1 MQQDGSM
8 NKKFFTTLFLL
19 AGMFLAAETIAPQK
33 LILKGN
39 AKLVKNTL
47 ILDGK
52 GSYAEIPGTEKYN
65 ISPAGLTLACS
76 VKLNKLA
83 GKEYLAAFFSKPG
96 TPFIFARYNARLAS
110 NLRNVQNKIAVKTRG
125 NGIPQAGVRHHLAVT
140 YAFFNDAAQGERGY
154 ITTIYLDGEKLEQ
167 EIHPFFEAKQTSGNI
182 EVGRGYSSPWFLNGE
197 IEDIFAAQKVLSPGE
212 ISALAKKSRIQ
223 TKKKTKTSYK
233 GIKKIRLDEAEL
245 HLRTLGGKGSPIAGM
260 LDVKGTR
267 ELLSGKGF
275 SWQIRGNRKNQNV
288 RFSSSEIPFILKN
301 LSSKGFTA
309 VWKKSGNPAVEVIS
323 NVTFVQNGFTAN
335 LEIKNKNS

>member
-1 MQQDGSM
+1 M
-8 NKKFFTTLFLL
+8 NKKIFAVFFLL
-19 AGMFLAAETIAPQK
+19 ACLCLDAAEIAPQK

-39 AKLVKNTL
+39 AKLVKDVL

-76 VKLNKLA
+76 VKLNALA

-197 IEDIFAAQKVLSPGE
+197 IKDIFAAQKVLSPGE
-212 ISALAKKSRIQ
+212 ISALANRSTSSRNW
-223 TKKKTKTSYK
+223 
-233 GIKKIRLDEAEL
+233 A
-245 HLRTLGGKGSPIAGM
+245 
-260 LDVKGTR
+260 
-267 ELLSGKGF
+267 
-275 SWQIRGNRKNQNV
+275 
-288 RFSSSEIPFILKN
+288 
-301 LSSKGFTA
+301 
-309 VWKKSGNPAVEVIS
+309 
-323 NVTFVQNGFTAN
+323 
-335 LEIKNKNS
+335 